1 MKMRGAE
8 NPLVSVIVPTK
19 NSSSTLKE
27 CLESV
32 SGQTYDNIEIIVV
45 DNYSND
51 NTIEIAKYF
60 TDKIFTMGPE
70 RSSQVNFG
78 AKEASGKY
86 LYRVDSDFYL
96 DSEIVKEAVSNAE
109 ANNYVAILVH
119 NTSDSKVSFWSQVRK
134 FERDMY
140 SDDSTNVAVRFILK
154 EAFDSVGGFDE
165 ELVAG
170 EDYDLHNRIIKKYD
184 NKIGRIS
191 PKEIHLGESKS
202 LIEIA
207 QKHYYY
213 GKSIDSFLKKN
224 RTRGLKQISPFRIAY
239 FKNFRKFIRHPHLTM
254 GFFIYQV
261 VRYGST
267 ALGILAHK
275 SRK

>member
-1 MKMRGAE
+1 MNRTE

-19 NSSSTLKE
+19 NSASTLKK
-27 CLESV
+27 CLDSV
-32 SGQTYDNIEIIVV
+32 TAQTYDNIEIIVV

-51 NTIEIAKYF
+51 TTIEIAKQF
-60 TDKIFTMGPE
+60 TDKIFTIGPE
-70 RSSQVNFG
+70 RSTQVNYG
-78 AKEASGKY
+78 AKQASGKY

-96 DSEIVKEAVSNAE
+96 DSDIIKEAVSAAE
-109 ANNYVAILVH
+109 TNNYVAILVH

-140 SDDSTNVAVRFILK
+140 STDVTNVAVRFILK
-154 EAFDSVGGFDE
+154 DAFHSVGGFDD

-170 EDYDLHNRIIKKYD
+170 EDYDLHNRIIKKY
-184 NKIGRIS
+184 NNNIGRIN
-191 PKEIHLGESKS
+191 PKEIHLGEYKS
-202 LIEIA
+202 LIEIV

-224 RTRGLKQISPFRIAY
+224 KTRGLKQISPFRIAY
-239 FKNFRKFIRHPHLTM
+239 LKNYREFIRHPYLTI
-254 GFFIYQV
+254 GFLIYQF

-275 SRK
+275 FEV